1 MSDLLVELLVRRPA
15 DLVDEPDR
23 LPTLLELLDRP
34 DRALPAIWVGGG
46 NGKSSIITMLAALF
60 AAVEI
65 TAGAATTPHLQDV
78 RERLRV
84 AGEAIATK
92 TLRENLRYLEP
103 FLREVDARFRTPLS
117 FDEVLHA
124 MAATWFADAPVG
136 VALYEGDVDE
146 GGRADVAVQL
156 GDQPTATIRTGDGQ
170 TRIFGADFAVEDREI
185 AVGGQLLTLRTP
197 SQVVDEI
204 YLPLHGTHQA
214 ANAAVALATFD
225 AFLGFSGL
233 LDARLIRQAFASI
246 RLPGRLEVVRRTDAA
261 SVLLDGARNAAGAA
275 ALAEALHSEFAV
287 RHRIGVLGL
296 ENATAPGV
304 VQALRDALD
313 HLVVVPAPTPSAAS
327 AHEVVAAAREAGL
340 PVEMADTV
348 PAALE
353 FASGVATTEDAVV
366 VTGGLQTVGAARRAL
381 GLAPA
386 DDLLD
391 MQ

>member
-170 TRIFGADFAVEDREI
+170 TRIFGADFALEDREI

-204 YLPLHGTHQA
+204 YLPL
-214 ANAAVALATFD
+214 
-225 AFLGFSGL
+225 
-233 LDARLIRQAFASI
+233 
-246 RLPGRLEVVRRTDAA
+246 
-261 SVLLDGARNAAGAA
+261 
-275 ALAEALHSEFAV
+275 
-287 RHRIGVLGL
+287 
-296 ENATAPGV
+296 ATAKG
-304 VQALRDALD
+304 
-313 HLVVVPAPTPSAAS
+313 T
-327 AHEVVAAAREAGL
+327 L
-340 PVEMADTV
+340 PV
-348 PAALE
+348 
-353 FASGVATTEDAVV
+353 SIS
-366 VTGGLQTVGAARRAL
+366 
-381 GLAPA
+381 
-386 DDLLD
+386 
-391 MQ
+391 